1 MLLLAVFLVS
11 LFLNVR
17 HYKRQEPCSSDT
29 LRVTV
34 TDTIPFYKPVL
45 KDSTVIR
52 YVTEKFPVNV
62 PELSE
67 NVPELPENV
76 PELPESATDSID
88 VVIPIAQAV
97 YEDSLYTAYV
107 SGYQASLDSLILRM
121 PREVTTVTYARN
133 AKNRRWGIGIQ
144 AGYGITLKGTPQL
157 APYIG
162 IGISYNLFSF

>member
-52 YVTEKFPVNV
+52 YVTEQFPV
-62 PELSE
+62 
-67 NVPELPENV
+67 NV

>member
-52 YVTEKFPVNV
+52 YVTEKFPV
-62 PELSE
+62 
-67 NVPELPENV
+67 NV

>member
-1 MLLLAVFLVS
+1 MGRFKDIALVLLLAVFLVS

-52 YVTEKFPVNV
+52 YVTEKFPV
-62 PELSE
+62 
-67 NVPELPENV
+67 NV

-133 AKNRRWGIGIQ
+133 AKNRRWDIGIQ

>member
-1 MLLLAVFLVS
+1 MGRFKDIALVLLLAVFLVS

-62 PELSE
+62 PEL
-67 NVPELPENV
+67 
-76 PELPESATDSID
+76 PESATDSID

-107 SGYQASLDSLILRM
+107 SGLSGK
-121 PREVTTVTYARN
+121 P
-133 AKNRRWGIGIQ
+133 
-144 AGYGITLKGTPQL
+144 
-157 APYIG
+157 
-162 IGISYNLFSF
+162 

>member
-11 LFLNVR
+11 LFLDVR

-52 YVTEKFPVNV
+52 YVTEKFPV
-62 PELSE
+62 
-67 NVPELPENV
+67 NV

>member
-62 PELSE
+62 PEL
-67 NVPELPENV
+67 
-76 PELPESATDSID
+76 PESATDSID

-121 PREVTTVTYARN
+121 PREVTTVTYARS

>member
-1 MLLLAVFLVS
+1 MGRFKDIAFVLLLAVFLVS

-52 YVTEKFPVNV
+52 YVTEKFPV
-62 PELSE
+62 
-67 NVPELPENV
+67 NV